1 MSALQVHKAKKAGF
15 FIKIIVEN
23 REKNQ
28 IFTSLYFHLQ
38 A

>member
-1 MSALQVHKAKKAGF
+1 MSALHAQKAKKGGI

-28 IFTSLYFHLQ
+28 IFTSL
-38 A
+38 